1 MGSAVLNL
9 GCRPFVLALPS
20 RLLQKCHVP
29 RSIQHL
35 LFLVAYTLRM
45 ARHVAARLARLMSV
59 RMRTFC
65 SSCRVFNVV
74 EKLAS
79 AMMAEREKLLEN
91 MHVTNVPAQ
100 RIKDLEAVHKAWN
113 VWKEQVQSLQETE
126 KLFETEKDKDMLEMA
141 ESELA
146 SVREETEARYEA
158 LKRQILANTRSIK
171 SKGAIMELK
180 QGVGGQESCLFLG
193 EMLRMYMKFCE
204 TRAQR
209 ALEENDESMLGAGWS
224 TELLAATPA
233 DVSTTSGSG
242 DAFKEAIL
250 QVHGPNAFEAL
261 RFEAGVHRVQRI
273 PATQNLGKLQTSTMA
288 IIVLPMQ
295 EENDA
300 KDIIDPKDVR
310 IETMRAR
317 GSGGQHVN
325 RTESAVRLTH
335 DPSGITVSMQDSRS
349 QHQNRTKAWEV
360 LRARLLDQ
368 HLQKEASENRAMRRS
383 QVASAD
389 RSERVRTYN
398 FPQDRVTDHRIGVSL
413 SDIQGFMDGD
423 DSSGTGLAYL
433 IEELMT
439 KEDDMHLHALLQS
452 QETT

>member
-1 MGSAVLNL
+1 MGS
-9 GCRPFVLALPS
+9 
-20 RLLQKCHVP
+20 
-29 RSIQHL
+29 
-35 LFLVAYTLRM
+35 
-45 ARHVAARLARLMSV
+45 
-59 RMRTFC
+59 
-65 SSCRVFNVV
+65 
-74 EKLAS
+74 
-79 AMMAEREKLLEN
+79 
-91 MHVTNVPAQ
+91 
-100 RIKDLEAVHKAWN
+100 
-113 VWKEQVQSLQETE
+113 
-126 KLFETEKDKDMLEMA
+126 EMCI
-141 ESELA
+141 
-146 SVREETEARYEA
+146 RDR
-158 LKRQILANTRSIK
+158 

-204 TRAQR
+204 TRSQR
-209 ALEENDESMLGAGWS
+209 ALEENDPGMLGAGWS

-335 DPSGITVSMQDSRS
+335 EPSGITVSMQDSRS

-413 SDIQGFMDGD
+413 SDIHGFMDGD

-433 IEELMT
+433 IEELMA
-439 KEDDMHLHALLQS
+439 KEDDLHLHALLQA
-452 QETT
+452 QETI

>member
-1 MGSAVLNL
+1 M
-9 GCRPFVLALPS
+9 
-20 RLLQKCHVP
+20 P
-29 RSIQHL
+29 RAKVHSTPP
-35 LFLVAYTLRM
+35 FLVADTLRM
-45 ARHVAARLARLMSV
+45 ARRVAAHLARRVPVQL
-59 RMRTFC
+59 RTFC
-65 SSCRVFNVV
+65 SSHYKSNVV
-74 EKLAS
+74 ERLAS
-79 AMMAEREKLLEN
+79 AMMVEREKLLEN
-91 MHVTNVPAQ
+91 MHATSVPSQ
-100 RIKDLEAVHKAWN
+100 RIKDLEAVHKAWTAWN
-113 VWKEQVQSLQETE
+113 ERKRSLQETQ
-126 KLFETEKDKDMLEMA
+126 KLFETEKDKDLLEMA

-146 SVREETEARYEA
+146 SVREEAEARYEA
-158 LKRQILANTRSIK
+158 LKGQILTNARSIK

-209 ALEENDESMLGAGWS
+209 ALEENDPGMLGAGWS

-242 DAFKEAIL
+242 DAFKEGIL
-250 QVHGPNAFEAL
+250 QIHGTNAFEAL

-335 DPSGITVSMQDSRS
+335 EPSGITVSMQDSRS

-368 HLQKEASENRAMRRS
+368 HLQKEVSENRAMRRS

-413 SDIQGFMDGD
+413 SDIHGFMDGD

-433 IEELMT
+433 IEELMA
-439 KEDDMHLHALLQS
+439 KEDDLHLHALLQA

>member
-1 MGSAVLNL
+1 M
-9 GCRPFVLALPS
+9 
-20 RLLQKCHVP
+20 P
-29 RSIQHL
+29 RAKVHSTPP
-35 LFLVAYTLRM
+35 FLVADILRM
-45 ARHVAARLARLMSV
+45 TRRVAAHLARRLPV
-59 RMRTFC
+59 QLRTFSLSRC
-65 SSCRVFNVV
+65 KSNVV

-79 AMMAEREKLLEN
+79 SMMAEREKLLEN
-91 MHVTNVPAQ
+91 MHATSVPAQ
-100 RIKDLEAVHKAWN
+100 RIKDLEAVHKAWTA
-113 VWKEQVQSLQETE
+113 WSERMRSLQETQ
-126 KLFETEKDKDMLEMA
+126 KLFETEKDKDLLEMA

-146 SVREETEARYEA
+146 SVREEAEARYEA
-158 LKRQILANTRSIK
+158 LKRQILTNTRSIK

-204 TRAQR
+204 TRSQR
-209 ALEENDESMLGAGWS
+209 ALEENDPGMLGAGWS

-335 DPSGITVSMQDSRS
+335 EPSGITVSMQDSRS

-413 SDIQGFMDGD
+413 SDIHGFMDGD

-433 IEELMT
+433 IEELMA
-439 KEDDMHLHALLQS
+439 KEDDLHLHALLQA

>member
-1 MGSAVLNL
+1 MARRVAAH
-9 GCRPFVLALPS
+9 LAQRMSIRARTFYSS
-20 RLLQKCHVP
+20 RL
-29 RSIQHL
+29 
-35 LFLVAYTLRM
+35 
-45 ARHVAARLARLMSV
+45 
-59 RMRTFC
+59 
-65 SSCRVFNVV
+65 VFSVV

-79 AMMAEREKLLEN
+79 SMMVEREKLLEN
-91 MHVTNVPAQ
+91 MHAANVPAQ
-100 RIKDLEAVHKAWN
+100 RIKDLEAVHKAWTA
-113 VWKEQVQSLQETE
+113 WKEQVQSLDETQ
-126 KLFETEKDKDMLEMA
+126 KLFDTEKDKDMLEMA

-146 SVREETEARYEA
+146 SVREEAVARYEA
-158 LKRQILANTRSIK
+158 LKRQILTNTRSIK
-171 SKGAIMELK
+171 SKGVIMELK

-209 ALEENDESMLGAGWS
+209 ALEENDASLLGAGWS

-335 DPSGITVSMQDSRS
+335 EPSGITVSMQDSRS

-413 SDIQGFMDGD
+413 SDIHGFMDGD
-423 DSSGTGLAYL
+423 DGSGTGLAYL
-433 IEELMT
+433 IEELMA
-439 KEDDMHLHALLQS
+439 KEDDIHLHALLQT